1 MADTKIALRIVLINC
16 LPLELDYGKRVPKG
30 DGLTSSIL
38 GSNDPWIETRLGGCP
53 LYRLA

>member
-30 DGLTSSIL
+30 DGLASPIL
-38 GSNDPWIETRLGGCP
+38 GSK
-53 LYRLA
+53 